1 MARGRR
7 CRREI
12 ALSDVRVLFTV
23 AEIAARVD
31 ALVAKIVRTIP
42 NDFVMVGLLKGAVVF
57 VTDRAR
63 AGAHPRVHAAEQLW
77 SRQREQRRGA
87 ASGRYPRRPRRP
99 AARCCSSTTSSITSR
114 SIAYASAQLRHRG
127 VGDLWTCALLDKRQR
142 REVEVALHFVG
153 FSVADLFVVGLRHR
167 LRREVSPSALYRR
180 RRVNGARSIIAPG
193 PRKKGEQP

>member
-1 MARGRR
+1 MPPAK
-7 CRREI
+7 I
-12 ALSDVRVLFTV
+12 ALSDVRVLFTA

-31 ALVAKIVRTIP
+31 ALAAKIVRTIP

-99 AARCCSSTTSSITSR
+99 PGAARRRHRRLPADRSPMPLPNCATAGSAISGPARCSTSASGGRSRSR
-114 SIAYASAQLRHRG
+114 SILSASRSPTCSWWGYGTDFAERYRHLPFIG
-127 VGDLWTCALLDKRQR
+127 V
-142 REVEVALHFVG
+142 VE
-153 FSVADLFVVGLRHR
+153 
-167 LRREVSPSALYRR
+167 
-180 RRVNGARSIIAPG
+180 
-193 PRKKGEQP
+193 